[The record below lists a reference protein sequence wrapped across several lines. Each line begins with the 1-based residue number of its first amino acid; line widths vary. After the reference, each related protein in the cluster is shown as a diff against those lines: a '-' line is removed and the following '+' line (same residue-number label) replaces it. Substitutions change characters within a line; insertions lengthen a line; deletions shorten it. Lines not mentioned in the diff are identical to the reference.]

1 MVLVAV
7 DNAPRPAATVLVLR
21 DSSAGIEVF
30 MVRRLEG
37 AAFSGAHVFPGG
49 RVDAG
54 DRMVADSAWCDG
66 IAVAERQLP
75 DLDPAESTAYH
86 VAAARE
92 LFEEAGVLVAR
103 DLAGAFVSLNETARD
118 RFNRYRHGVHSG
130 ALRLRDVVE
139 RERLRL
145 ALDALTAYAHWVT
158 PPIESRRFDTRF
170 FVTRLPAQQT
180 PAHDERETTHGAW
193 ITPADAIAAAG
204 RRAIVLPPP
213 TWATLRDLDRFRSV
227 DAALESARG
236 RRIPR
241 WEPAFR
247 EIDGQRMLVMP
258 DSTRFVWTA
267 DRWLPSPG

>member
-7 DNAPRPAATVLVLR
+7 DNPPRPAASVLVLR
-21 DSSAGIEVF
+21 DSSAGVEVF

-49 RVDAG
+49 RVDPA
-54 DRMVADSAWCDG
+54 DRMSADSEWCDG
-66 IAVAERQLP
+66 VAAAERQLP
-75 DLDPAESTAYH
+75 DLNAADSIAYH

-103 DLAGAFVSLNETARD
+103 DATGAFVSLTDEKARE
-118 RFNRYRHGVHSG
+118 RFGRYRHGVHSG
-130 ALRLRDVVE
+130 ALRLREVVE

-158 PPIESRRFDTRF
+158 PPVETRRFDTRF
-170 FVTRLPAQQT
+170 FVTRLPPQQT

-193 ITPADAIAAAG
+193 ITPADAIAAAET
-204 RRAIVLPPP
+204 RAIVLPPP
-213 TWATLRDLDRFRSV
+213 TWSTLRELDRFRSV
-227 DAALESARG
+227 DAALEWARG
-236 RRIPR
+236 RRIVR
-241 WEPAFR
+241 WEPALR
-247 EIDGQRMLVMP
+247 EIDGQRTLVMP

-267 DRWLPSPG
+267 DRWLPPV